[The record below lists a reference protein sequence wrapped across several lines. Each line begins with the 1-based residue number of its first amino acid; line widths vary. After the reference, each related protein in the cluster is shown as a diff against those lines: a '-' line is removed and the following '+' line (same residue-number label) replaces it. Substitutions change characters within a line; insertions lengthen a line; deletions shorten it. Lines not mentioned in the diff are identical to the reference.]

1 MAPAAPGGYTG
12 AVHDDDLRA
21 YARRPWHVAAAL
33 KQEHWAHE
41 LSSNPLATFEAS
53 QALWV
58 HMRQVDP
65 GLPTE
70 AELQADL
77 AHHIAL
83 KRAIDR
89 AAGVF
94 LSAAGR

>member
-1 MAPAAPGGYTG
+1 M
-12 AVHDDDLRA
+12 HDDDLRA
-21 YARRPWHVAAAL
+21 YANRSWHVAEAL
-33 KQEHWAHE
+33 EQMHWAAE
-41 LSSNPLATFEAS
+41 LARDPMATFLAS

-58 HMRQVDP
+58 HMRQINP
-65 GLPTE
+65 EWPTQ
-70 AELQADL
+70 AERDEDL

-94 LSAAGR
+94 LTAAGR

>member
-1 MAPAAPGGYTG
+1 MLYTG
-12 AVHDDDLRA
+12 FVRDDDLRA
-21 YARRPWHVAAAL
+21 YVRRPWRVAAAL
-33 KQEHWAHE
+33 KQEYWARE
-41 LSSNPLATFEAS
+41 LSKDPLATFEAS

-58 HMRQVDP
+58 HMRTINP
-65 GLPTE
+65 GWPTD
-70 AELQADL
+70 AERQEDL

-94 LSAAGR
+94 VAAAGH